1 MQSPVEMGQEKRC
14 AAVSSST
21 TGNSVGVVSKKTP
34 PQGDDAP
41 LYRHVLNAQNRLIEQ
56 QATLIDRLTGL
67 APPKNVDRFP
77 YLVLVSIF
85 FVFVLV
91 TFVTFAVLRHV
102 LAPARPPL
110 SATLPVPQVNTRLN
124 GHPVYSKSDWGGA
137 AAGGALPVLRGA
149 TLLVIISH
157 SDTDSCFDFDQ
168 CVPLLQ
174 RIQFRSLKR
183 GHSDIEYNF
192 LVSDRGDIYEGRGW
206 RHENAIRAG
215 SISVCFLGDF
225 NKIKPSGNATDAV
238 KSLIDEGLRSGFV
251 SKTYKLV
258 GENQTSPRRFYSPG
272 INVVN
277 EIVNTCTDVALKKP
291 TDITDILRQK
301 SFKIWSL
308 AFLMVLVVV
317 ALSLVFY
324 LPLSL
329 SPNPSSPIIPSSGHS
344 DDLGD
349 GIQIIQRHEWSAR
362 DPLNVTKISEPPKI
376 VRIMHT
382 AGFKCNSYQKCATQV
397 LALQGWQVS
406 SQGMPDVAYNY
417 LIGGDGNVYVGRGA
431 DVQNE
436 WMPNAIDIVYIG
448 NYLSPYD
455 QLTDKME
462 KAGRR
467 LIARLRAEGK
477 ITQDYV
483 VIAQNQTVN
492 TQSPGENIF
501 KEIIKWPH
509 YDPSIYF

>member
-56 QATLIDRLTGL
+56 QATLIDRLT
-67 APPKNVDRFP
+67 
-77 YLVLVSIF
+77 
-85 FVFVLV
+85 
-91 TFVTFAVLRHV
+91 
-102 LAPARPPL
+102 
-110 SATLPVPQVNTRLN
+110 
-124 GHPVYSKSDWGGA
+124 
-137 AAGGALPVLRGA
+137 
-149 TLLVIISH
+149 
-157 SDTDSCFDFDQ
+157 
-168 CVPLLQ
+168 
-174 RIQFRSLKR
+174 
-183 GHSDIEYNF
+183 
-192 LVSDRGDIYEGRGW
+192 
-206 RHENAIRAG
+206 
-215 SISVCFLGDF
+215 
-225 NKIKPSGNATDAV
+225 
-238 KSLIDEGLRSGFV
+238 
-251 SKTYKLV
+251 
-258 GENQTSPRRFYSPG
+258 
-272 INVVN
+272 
-277 EIVNTCTDVALKKP
+277 VNTCTDVALKKP